1 MRNKKIL
8 GLLLAGV
15 MVTSIPFNVFADDDN
30 DEGLELSEV
39 NTPVAVAQEAKD
51 EAKPAG
57 ETDPANTEVEVKNE
71 GKETEPSTK
80 KYTVTFKDGDTN
92 IKTLKVDEN
101 KNVAESGK
109 PENPT
114 KDGYTFKGWYDGNTE
129 FDFNTAITADKTLTA
144 KWEEKVKVTFD
155 SDGGSKVDPIEVEK
169 GKTVK
174 EAIPT
179 PTKDEFEFVEWQKDG
194 KKFDFETPINEN
206 IKLKAVWR
214 TKAPETK
221 TYTVTFYSKGGST
234 VATQTI
240 EEGKTATEPKAPT
253 RTGYTFKGWYT
264 DNGKF
269 VDKFDFTKPV
279 TEDTTLYAKWE
290 KIEEDKPAV
299 PTKEDLYISDIEYDG
314 NYVTGKVTAKG
325 EAVKN
330 ATVTLKI
337 DGSKT
342 GYTDETD
349 SNGRFKV
356 YLGKYYDDYRYYDD
370 YYYRDGDRYYDG
382 YRVYKDSD
390 GDYYYIKNGK
400 RNYIRYSDYYRR
412 YRDYKADLVAE
423 KDGYYSAEK
432 NLWKDGYYYNNGR
445 YYGRDWYSNKY
456 DHRVYPTDI
465 SRSNYSTSGY
475 LKGYKNR
482 TVYVYDDG
490 TYLGSDTIDSDG
502 YFKVSW
508 NSPRVSTSRSLEYY
522 VNGTYVS
529 DSSYSMIPVVNNVSA
544 GAKFVR
550 GNAGAYADVTVY
562 DSNGTR
568 LGGASAGSTG
578 IFNISLNR
586 ELKAGETIKIE
597 AKESGK
603 TSRSTE
609 VKIAGQEAKVAA
621 KVNSP
626 SYIAGYPDG
635 TFKPGKEVTRA
646 EAVRMFV
653 TLVNEGKEL
662 PKNPTTKFKDANNK
676 WYSDE
681 INFAVSKGFISGY
694 SDGTFKPNQGITR
707 AEFAQMIAVF
717 VKDGYPGSSN
727 FKDVKGHWASNA
739 IDQLYGNKKI
749 KGFPDGTFKPDQK
762 LTRAEAVTVLNSV
775 FGRNTKST
783 SFTNVNTNSL
793 KKFSDVPMSHWA
805 YYQIIDASNGHN
817 AVKGDKAEDVSVWQ

>member
-15 MVTSIPFNVFADDDN
+15 MVTSIPFNVFADEKPAEGATEPANKVEEPSDQGTGSGETTDPKEGEETTVEVTFKAVLVEAGKDN
-30 DEGLELSEV
+30 QTKDLNQLIKVNRGEVIPADNLKAQTKEGYEFGGWYSDEGL
-39 NTPVAVAQEAKD
+39 
-51 EAKPAG
+51 
-57 ETDPANTEVEVKNE
+57 
-71 GKETEPSTK
+71 TK
-80 KYTVTFKDGDTN
+80 KFDATKKIEDTTIIYAKFTKKAEKFTVIFKDGDTEVS
-92 IKTLKVDEN
+92 KTSVEK
-101 KNVAESGK
+101 GK
-109 PENPT
+109 AVNEPTAPT
-114 KDGYTFKGWYDGNTE
+114 KDG
-129 FDFNTAITADKTLTA
+129 
-144 KWEEKVKVTFD
+144 
-155 SDGGSKVDPIEVEK
+155 
-169 GKTVK
+169 
-174 EAIPT
+174 
-179 PTKDEFEFVEWQKDG
+179 FEFVEWQKDG

-299 PTKEDLYISDIEYDG
+299 PTKQDLYISDIEYDG
-314 NYVTGKVTAKG
+314 NYVTGKVTSKG
-325 EAVKN
+325 EAVKD

-349 SNGRFKV
+349 AYGRFKV

-370 YYYRDGDRYYDG
+370 DYYYYRDGDRYYDG

-400 RNYIRYSDYYRR
+400 RNYIRYSNYYRR

-423 KDGYYSAEK
+423 KSGFYSAEK

-522 VNGTYVS
+522 VNGTYTS

-783 SFTNVNTNSL
+783 SFANVNTSSL

>member
-15 MVTSIPFNVFADDDN
+15 MVTSIPFNVFADD
-30 DEGLELSEV
+30 ESEKLELSEV
-39 NTPVAVAQEAKD
+39 NTPVAVAQEKD
-51 EAKPAG
+51 ETKPAG
-57 ETDPANTEVEVKNE
+57 EKTDPKEGEVNTCK
-71 GKETEPSTK
+71 
-80 KYTVTFKDGDTN
+80 VTFKDGSKEEVFDGVEKN
-92 IKTLKVDEN
+92 EVLPNN
-101 KNVAESGK
+101 KK
-109 PENPT
+109 PTDPK
-114 KDGYTFKGWYDGNTE
+114 KDGFTFLGWYKDGVKLEST
-129 FDFNTAITADKTLTA
+129 TQITGDTTFEAAWKQNDVK
-144 KWEEKVKVTFD
+144 KFKVTFN
-155 SDGGSKVDPIEVEK
+155 SNEGTKVAEQEID
-169 GKTVK
+169 
-174 EAIPT
+174 
-179 PTKDEFEFVEWQKDG
+179 KDG
-194 KKFDFETPINEN
+194 K
-206 IKLKAVWR
+206 A
-214 TKAPETK
+214 TKPAD
-221 TYTVTFYSKGGST
+221 
-234 VATQTI
+234 
-240 EEGKTATEPKAPT
+240 PT
-253 RTGYTFKGWYT
+253 RKGYTFKGWYT
-264 DNGKF
+264 DNGVF
-269 VDKFDFTKPV
+269 VNKFDFTKPV
-279 TEDTTLYAKWE
+279 TENVTLYAKWE
-290 KIEEDKPAV
+290 EDKPVV

-314 NYVTGKVTAKG
+314 NYVTGKVTSKG
-325 EAVKN
+325 KAVKD

-342 GYTDETD
+342 TYNDETD
-349 SNGRFKV
+349 SDGRFKV
-356 YLGKYYDDYRYYDD
+356 YLGKYYDDYKYYYDDD
-370 YYYRDGDRYYDG
+370 YYYRDGYRYYDG
-382 YRVYKDSD
+382 YRVYSDSD
-390 GDYYYIKNGK
+390 GWYYYKNGRK
-400 RNYIRYSDYYRR
+400 RYIDYDYGYRR

-423 KDGYYSAEK
+423 KDGFYSAEK

-465 SRSNYSTSGY
+465 SRTNYSASGY
-475 LKGYKNR
+475 LKGYKTR

-490 TYLGSDTIDSDG
+490 TYLGSSKIDSDG
-502 YFKVSW
+502 YFNVTW
-508 NSPRVSTSRSLEYY
+508 NSPYVSTSRSLEYY
-522 VNGTYVS
+522 VNGTSTS
-529 DSSYSMIPVVNNVSA
+529 DSTYSMIPVVNALSA
-544 GAKFVR
+544 GASFVR

-568 LGGASAGSTG
+568 LGGATAGSTG

-586 ELKAGETIKIE
+586 ELKAGETIKVE

-603 TSRSTE
+603 ISRSTE
-609 VKIAGQEAKVAA
+609 VKIAGQEAKVTAE
-621 KVNSP
+621 VNSP

-653 TLVNEGKEL
+653 SLVNNGKEL

-739 IDQLYGNKKI
+739 IDQLYGNKTI

-775 FGRNTKST
+775 FGRNTKAT
-783 SFTNVNTNSL
+783 SFANVNTSSL
-793 KKFSDVPMSHWA
+793 RKFSDVPMSHWA
-805 YYQIIDASNGHN
+805 YYEIIDASNGHN

>member
-15 MVTSIPFNVFADDDN
+15 MVTSIPFNVFADDA
-30 DEGLELSEV
+30 EPTVE
-39 NTPVAVAQEAKD
+39 PVSLPAQEEPAKPAEETPKD
-51 EAKPAG
+51 EADPTDQSGG
-57 ETDPANTEVEVKNE
+57 E
-71 GKETEPSTK
+71 KETEKQETPTETEADGTETGEDEPTDPTEGEGTEVTH
-80 KYTVTFKDGDTN
+80 TVTFKFYDNREDKVVTVKENETTATPNLFNTREGYRFDGWYD
-92 IKTLKVDEN
+92 
-101 KNVAESGK
+101 ESGHQFNNK
-109 PENPT
+109 TKVTKDLVLNDKWTKLWSVTFDLDGGSGSLKREVPDKEQLMRPNNPT
-114 KDGYTFKGWYDGNTE
+114 KKGFKFVGWYEDAKKITE
-129 FDFNTAITADKTLTA
+129 YDFDKLVTQDIT
-144 KWEEKVKVTFD
+144 
-155 SDGGSKVDPIEVEK
+155 I
-169 GKTVK
+169 
-174 EAIPT
+174 
-179 PTKDEFEFVEWQKDG
+179 
-194 KKFDFETPINEN
+194 
-206 IKLKAVWR
+206 
-214 TKAPETK
+214 
-221 TYTVTFYSKGGST
+221 
-234 VATQTI
+234 
-240 EEGKTATEPKAPT
+240 
-253 RTGYTFKGWYT
+253 
-264 DNGKF
+264 
-269 VDKFDFTKPV
+269 
-279 TEDTTLYAKWE
+279 YAKWDKEEE
-290 KIEEDKPAV
+290 KPVV
-299 PTKEDLYISDIEYDG
+299 PVKQSLYISNIEYNG
-314 NYVTGKVTAKG
+314 RYVSGKVTADG
-325 EAVKN
+325 EPVYK

-342 GYTDETD
+342 YRDDTTDAYGNFTID
-349 SNGRFKV
+349 
-356 YLGKYYDDYRYYDD
+356 LGDYYNYYWND
-370 YYYRDGDRYYDG
+370 YYYRDGYYDG
-382 YRVYKDSD
+382 YRVYRDSD
-390 GDYYYIKNGK
+390 GDYYYIKDNK
-400 RNYIRYSDYYRR
+400 RVYIGYSDYYRR

-423 KDGYYSAEK
+423 KDGFYSAET
-432 NLWKDGYYYNNGR
+432 NLWKDGYYDR
-445 YYGRDWYSNKY
+445 YYGRDWYYSKY

-490 TYLGSDTIDSDG
+490 TYLGSDTIDSNG

-508 NSPRVSTSRSLEYY
+508 NSPRVSTSRSLQYY

-529 DSSYSMIPVVNNVSA
+529 ESGYSMIPVVNDVSA
-544 GAKFVR
+544 GATFIR

-562 DSNGTR
+562 DANGVR

-586 ELKAGETIKIE
+586 ALRAGETIKVE

-609 VKIAGQEAKVAA
+609 VKIAGQEAKATA
-621 KVNSP
+621 SVNQP

-653 TLVNEGKEL
+653 KLVNEGKEL

-739 IDQLYGNKKI
+739 IDQLYGNKTI
-749 KGFPDGTFKPDQK
+749 KGFPDGTFKPNQK

-783 SFTNVNTNSL
+783 SFANVNTNSL
-793 KKFSDVPMSHWA
+793 RKFSDVPMSHWA
-805 YYQIIDASNGHN
+805 YYEIIDASNGHN

>member
-15 MVTSIPFNVFADDDN
+15 MVTSIPFNVFADGDAEVVTGETVNKQTVETADQGAGAG
-30 DEGLELSEV
+30 DATTPTETGASEATDPKVVGTEAGEGEVTDSKEGGTDPVAKTFKVTFNTGKGGSEV
-39 NTPVAVAQEAKD
+39 AEQTIV
-51 EAKPAG
+51 
-57 ETDPANTEVEVKNE
+57 E
-71 GKETEPSTK
+71 GKNAK
-80 KYTVTFKDGDTN
+80 KPDD
-92 IKTLKVDEN
+92 
-101 KNVAESGK
+101 
-109 PENPT
+109 PT
-114 KDGYTFKGWYDGNTE
+114 KDG
-129 FDFNTAITADKTLTA
+129 
-144 KWEEKVKVTFD
+144 
-155 SDGGSKVDPIEVEK
+155 
-169 GKTVK
+169 
-174 EAIPT
+174 
-179 PTKDEFEFVEWQKDG
+179 FEFVEWQKDG
-194 KKFDFETPINEN
+194 EKFDFATTINEN
-206 IKLKAVWR
+206 IELKAVWR
-214 TKAPETK
+214 AKKVEEF
-221 TYTVTFYSKGGST
+221 TVTFNSNKGTDVDKQT
-234 VATQTI
+234 VKKNEKA
-240 EEGKTATEPKAPT
+240 KEPADPT
-253 RTGYTFKGWYT
+253 RKGYTFKGWYT
-264 DNGKF
+264 DDGVFVNKF
-269 VDKFDFTKPV
+269 NFTKPV
-279 TEDTTLYAKWE
+279 TENVNLYAKW
-290 KIEEDKPAV
+290 EEDKPAV
-299 PTKEDLYISDIEYDG
+299 PAKQDLYISDIEYDG
-314 NYVTGKVTAKG
+314 NYVTGKVTSKG
-325 EAVKN
+325 EAVKD

-349 SNGRFKV
+349 AYGRFKV
-356 YLGKYYDDYRYYDD
+356 YLGKYYDDYRYYDDD

-400 RNYIRYSDYYRR
+400 RNYIRYSNYYRR

-423 KDGYYSAEK
+423 KSGFYSAEK

-490 TYLGSDTIDSDG
+490 TYLGSDTIGSDG

-522 VNGTYVS
+522 VNGTYTS

-568 LGGASAGSTG
+568 LGGATAGSTG

-586 ELKAGETIKIE
+586 ALRAGETIKVE

-609 VKIAGQEAKVAA
+609 VKIAGQSAKTAA

-635 TFKPGKEVTRA
+635 TFKPGREVTRA

-783 SFTNVNTNSL
+783 SFANVNTNSL
-793 KKFSDVPMSHWA
+793 KKFSDVPMNHWA

>member
-30 DEGLELSEV
+30 EGLELSEV
-39 NTPVAVAQEAKD
+39 EVPVAVAQEKEAETPKD
-51 EAKPAG
+51 KADQG
-57 ETDPANTEVEVKNE
+57 T
-71 GKETEPSTK
+71 ETEAGADKEES
-80 KYTVTFKDGDTN
+80 VGDQ
-92 IKTLKVDEN
+92 
-101 KNVAESGK
+101 NVAGGQDGNQQADPKEGEKTSETKIFTVIFEANGGK
-109 PENPT
+109 FDGKVEKDNDGKIKEPT
-114 KDGYTFKGWYDGNTE
+114 APTRDGFEFEGWYDGST
-129 FDFNTAITADKTLTA
+129 
-144 KWEEKVKVTFD
+144 KVGF
-155 SDGGSKVDPIEVEK
+155 PYEV
-169 GKTVK
+169 
-174 EAIPT
+174 
-179 PTKDEFEFVEWQKDG
+179 TKDVTLKAHWKEVKKPEV
-194 KKFDFETPINEN
+194 KKF
-206 IKLKAVWR
+206 
-214 TKAPETK
+214 
-221 TYTVTFYSKGGST
+221 TVTFNSKGGSS
-234 VATQTI
+234 VDTQTI
-240 EEGKTATEPKAPT
+240 VEGKTATKPTAPT
-253 RTGYTFKGWYT
+253 RKGYTFKGWYT
-264 DNGKF
+264 DDGVF
-269 VDKFDFTKPV
+269 VNRFNFD
-279 TEDTTLYAKWE
+279 TEITENTNLYAKWE
-290 KIEEDKPAV
+290 EEKPAV

-314 NYVTGKVTAKG
+314 NYVTGKVTSKG
-325 EAVKN
+325 EAVKD

-349 SNGRFKV
+349 AYGRFKV

-370 YYYRDGDRYYDG
+370 DYYYRNGDRYYDG

-400 RNYIRYSDYYRR
+400 RNYIRYSNYYRR

-423 KDGYYSAEK
+423 KSGFYSAEK

-522 VNGTYVS
+522 VNGTYTS

-817 AVKGDKAEDVSVWQ
+817 AVKGDKAEDVSIWQ

>member
-15 MVTSIPFNVFADDDN
+15 MVTSIPFNVFAD
-30 DEGLELSEV
+30 EPAEPTS
-39 NTPVAVAQEAKD
+39 TPVAEQQADDQGGAEKEVVD
-51 EAKPAG
+51 ENGAPKTG
-57 ETDPANTEVEVKNE
+57 DTVE
-71 GKETEPSTK
+71 GKVTVNFIAVLVEEGKDNSTETLGSEVTIDKGAQIAEEQLPSKEKTGYDFGGWYSDKELNTKFEITK
-80 KYTVTFKDGDTN
+80 KLEDTTTIYAKFTKKAEKFTVTFKFYDNRGD
-92 IKTLKVDEN
+92 KVVTVNEN
-101 KNVAESGK
+101 ETTAPPNLFNTRK
-109 PENPT
+109 
-114 KDGYTFKGWYDGNTE
+114 GYRFDGWYDENGHQFNKNT
-129 FDFNTAITADKTLTA
+129 
-144 KWEEKVKVTFD
+144 KVTKNLTLNDRWTKLWSITFD
-155 SDGGSKVDPIEVEK
+155 LDGGTGSLKREVPDKDQLMRPHDPEK
-169 GKTVK
+169 KGFK
-174 EAIPT
+174 
-179 PTKDEFEFVEWQKDG
+179 FV
-194 KKFDFETPINEN
+194 
-206 IKLKAVWR
+206 
-214 TKAPETK
+214 
-221 TYTVTFYSKGGST
+221 
-234 VATQTI
+234 
-240 EEGKTATEPKAPT
+240 
-253 RTGYTFKGWYT
+253 GWYT
-264 DNGKF
+264 DAAKTTEYDF
-269 VDKFDFTKPV
+269 DKLVTK
-279 TEDTTLYAKWE
+279 DMTLYAKWE
-290 KIEEDKPAV
+290 KIEEEKPAV

-314 NYVTGKVTAKG
+314 NFVTGKVTSKG
-325 EAVKN
+325 KAVKD

-342 GYTDETD
+342 GYKDETD
-349 SNGRFKV
+349 EYGRFKV
-356 YLGKYYDDYRYYDD
+356 YLGKYYDDYRYYNND
-370 YYYRDGDRYYDG
+370 YYYYRNGDRYYDG
-382 YRVYKDSD
+382 HRVYRDSD
-390 GDYYYIKNGK
+390 GDYYYKKGND
-400 RNYIRYSDYYRR
+400 RVYIGYSNYYRR

-423 KDGYYSAEK
+423 KSGYYSTEK
-432 NLWKDGYYYNNGR
+432 NLWKDGYYNNGR
-445 YYGRDWYSNKY
+445 YYGSDWYSNKY

-522 VNGTYVS
+522 VNGTYKS
-529 DSSYSMIPVVNNVSA
+529 DSGYSMIPVVNNVSA

-586 ELKAGETIKIE
+586 ELRAGETIKVE

-739 IDQLYGNKKI
+739 IDQLYGNKNI

-783 SFTNVNTNSL
+783 SFANVNTNSL

-805 YYQIIDASNGHN
+805 YYEIIDASNGHN

>member
-15 MVTSIPFNVFADDDN
+15 MVTSIPFNVFADD
-30 DEGLELSEV
+30 EGEKLELSDV
-39 NTPVAVAQEAKD
+39 TVPVAVAQEN
-51 EAKPAG
+51 EADPTDQSGG
-57 ETDPANTEVEVKNE
+57 ETGGQKAGQELTPLTPA
-71 GKETEPSTK
+71 KE
-80 KYTVTFKDGDTN
+80 
-92 IKTLKVDEN
+92 I
-101 KNVAESGK
+101 
-109 PENPT
+109 
-114 KDGYTFKGWYDGNTE
+114 
-129 FDFNTAITADKTLTA
+129 
-144 KWEEKVKVTFD
+144 VKVTFKAVLVEEGKAEKTIQD
-155 SDGGSKVDPIEVEK
+155 LGTPIDVNK
-169 GKTVK
+169 G
-174 EAIPT
+174 EAIPAENLKEPKKEGYVFGGWYT
-179 PTKDEFEFVEWQKDG
+179 DEGLTTGFTKTEEINTDRIIYAKFTKKAPEV
-194 KKFDFETPINEN
+194 KKFD
-206 IKLKAVWR
+206 
-214 TKAPETK
+214 
-221 TYTVTFYSKGGST
+221 VTFYSKGGST

-240 EEGKTATEPKAPT
+240 EEGKTATKPTAPT
-253 RTGYTFKGWYT
+253 RKGYTFKGWYT
-264 DNGKF
+264 DDGVF
-269 VDKFDFTKPV
+269 VNRFNFD
-279 TEDTTLYAKWE
+279 TEITENTNLYAKWE
-290 KIEEDKPAV
+290 EEKPAV

-314 NYVTGKVTAKG
+314 NYVTGKVTSKG
-325 EAVKN
+325 EAVKD

-342 GYTDETD
+342 GYTDKTD
-349 SNGRFKV
+349 AYGRFKV

-370 YYYRDGDRYYDG
+370 DYYYRNGDRYYDG

-400 RNYIRYSDYYRR
+400 RNYIRYSNYYRR

-423 KDGYYSAEK
+423 KSGFYSAEK

-586 ELKAGETIKIE
+586 ELRAGETIKVE

-783 SFTNVNTNSL
+783 SFANVNTNSL

-805 YYQIIDASNGHN
+805 YYEIIDASNGHN

>member
-15 MVTSIPFNVFADDDN
+15 MVTSIPFNVFADD
-30 DEGLELSEV
+30 EGEKLELSDV
-39 NTPVAVAQEAKD
+39 TVPVAVAQEN
-51 EAKPAG
+51 EADPTDQSGG
-57 ETDPANTEVEVKNE
+57 ETGGQKAGQELTPLTPA
-71 GKETEPSTK
+71 KE
-80 KYTVTFKDGDTN
+80 
-92 IKTLKVDEN
+92 I
-101 KNVAESGK
+101 
-109 PENPT
+109 
-114 KDGYTFKGWYDGNTE
+114 
-129 FDFNTAITADKTLTA
+129 
-144 KWEEKVKVTFD
+144 VKVTFKAVLVEEGKAEKTIQD
-155 SDGGSKVDPIEVEK
+155 LGTPIDVNK
-169 GKTVK
+169 G
-174 EAIPT
+174 EAIPAENLKEPKKEGYVFGGWYT
-179 PTKDEFEFVEWQKDG
+179 DEGLTTGFTKTEEINTDRIIYAKFTKKAPEV
-194 KKFDFETPINEN
+194 KKFD
-206 IKLKAVWR
+206 
-214 TKAPETK
+214 
-221 TYTVTFYSKGGST
+221 VTFYSKGGST

-240 EEGKTATEPKAPT
+240 EEGKTATKPTAPT
-253 RTGYTFKGWYT
+253 RKGYTFKGWYT
-264 DNGKF
+264 DDGVF
-269 VDKFDFTKPV
+269 VNRFNFD
-279 TEDTTLYAKWE
+279 TEITENTNLYAKWE
-290 KIEEDKPAV
+290 EEKPAV

-314 NYVTGKVTAKG
+314 NYVTGKVTSKG
-325 EAVKN
+325 EAVKD

-342 GYTDETD
+342 GYKDETD
-349 SNGRFKV
+349 AYGRFKV

-370 YYYRDGDRYYDG
+370 DYYYRNGDRYYDG

-400 RNYIRYSDYYRR
+400 RNYIRYSNYYRR

-423 KDGYYSAEK
+423 KSGFYSAEK

-609 VKIAGQEAKVAA
+609 VKIAGQEAKVTAE
-621 KVNSP
+621 VNSP

>member
-1 MRNKKIL
+1 MKNKKIL

-15 MVTSIPFNVFADDDN
+15 MVTSIPFNVFADEKPV
-30 DEGLELSEV
+30 EG
-39 NTPVAVAQEAKD
+39 A
-51 EAKPAG
+51 
-57 ETDPANTEVEVKNE
+57 TDPANKVEETAEPGTETPAVEE
-71 GKETEPSTK
+71 F
-80 KYTVTFKDGDTN
+80 TVTFDT
-92 IKTLKVDEN
+92 
-101 KNVAESGK
+101 
-109 PENPT
+109 
-114 KDGYTFKGWYDGNTE
+114 
-129 FDFNTAITADKTLTA
+129 
-144 KWEEKVKVTFD
+144 
-155 SDGGSKVDPIEVEK
+155 DGGSKVEAKKVKRGEK
-169 GKTVK
+169 VTPEATSK
-174 EAIPT
+174 EG
-179 PTKDEFEFVEWQKDG
+179 FEFVEWQKDG
-194 KKFDFETPINEN
+194 EKFDFETPINGN
-206 IKLKAVWR
+206 IELKAVWKEKTPK
-214 TKAPETK
+214 TKIFTVIFEANGGKFDGKVEKDNDGKIKEPTAPTRDGFEFEGWYDGSTK
-221 TYTVTFYSKGGST
+221 VGFPYEVTKDVTLKAHWKEVKKPEVKKFTVTFNSKGGSS
-234 VATQTI
+234 VDTQTI
-240 EEGKTATEPKAPT
+240 VEGKTATKPTAPT
-253 RTGYTFKGWYT
+253 RKGYTFKGWYT
-264 DNGKF
+264 DDGVF
-269 VDKFDFTKPV
+269 VNRFNFD
-279 TEDTTLYAKWE
+279 TEITENTNLYAKWE
-290 KIEEDKPAV
+290 EEKPAV

-314 NYVTGKVTAKG
+314 NYVTGKVTSKG
-325 EAVKN
+325 EAVKG

-342 GYTDETD
+342 GYNDETD

-382 YRVYKDSD
+382 YRVYRDSD

-423 KDGYYSAEK
+423 KDGYYSTEK
-432 NLWKDGYYYNNGR
+432 NLWKDGYYYNNGK

-529 DSSYSMIPVVNNVSA
+529 DSGYSMIPVVNNVSA

-568 LGGASAGSTG
+568 LGGGTAGSTG
-578 IFNISLNR
+578 IFSISLNR
-586 ELKAGETIKIE
+586 ELRAGETIKVE

-783 SFTNVNTNSL
+783 SFANVNTNSL

-805 YYQIIDASNGHN
+805 YYEIIDASNGHN

>member
-30 DEGLELSEV
+30 EGLELSEV
-39 NTPVAVAQEAKD
+39 EVPVAVAQEKEAETPKD
-51 EAKPAG
+51 KADQG
-57 ETDPANTEVEVKNE
+57 T
-71 GKETEPSTK
+71 ETEAGADKEES
-80 KYTVTFKDGDTN
+80 VGDQ
-92 IKTLKVDEN
+92 
-101 KNVAESGK
+101 NVAGGQDGNQQADPKEGEKTSETKIFTVIFEANGGK
-109 PENPT
+109 FDGKVEKDNDGKIKEPT
-114 KDGYTFKGWYDGNTE
+114 APTRDGFEFEGWYDGST
-129 FDFNTAITADKTLTA
+129 
-144 KWEEKVKVTFD
+144 KVGF
-155 SDGGSKVDPIEVEK
+155 PYEV
-169 GKTVK
+169 
-174 EAIPT
+174 
-179 PTKDEFEFVEWQKDG
+179 TKDVTLKAHWKEVKKPEV
-194 KKFDFETPINEN
+194 KKF
-206 IKLKAVWR
+206 
-214 TKAPETK
+214 
-221 TYTVTFYSKGGST
+221 TVTFNSKGGSS
-234 VATQTI
+234 VDTQTI
-240 EEGKTATEPKAPT
+240 VEGKTATKPTAPT
-253 RTGYTFKGWYT
+253 RKGYTFKGWYT
-264 DNGKF
+264 DDGVF
-269 VDKFDFTKPV
+269 VNRFNFD
-279 TEDTTLYAKWE
+279 TEITENTNLYAKWE
-290 KIEEDKPAV
+290 EEKPAV

-783 SFTNVNTNSL
+783 SFANVNTNSL

>member
-15 MVTSIPFNVFADDDN
+15 MVTSIPFNVFADD
-30 DEGLELSEV
+30 EGEKLELSDV
-39 NTPVAVAQEAKD
+39 TVPVAVAQEN
-51 EAKPAG
+51 EADPTDQSGG
-57 ETDPANTEVEVKNE
+57 ETGGQKAGQELTPLTPA
-71 GKETEPSTK
+71 KE
-80 KYTVTFKDGDTN
+80 
-92 IKTLKVDEN
+92 I
-101 KNVAESGK
+101 
-109 PENPT
+109 
-114 KDGYTFKGWYDGNTE
+114 
-129 FDFNTAITADKTLTA
+129 
-144 KWEEKVKVTFD
+144 VKVTFKAVLVEEGKAEKTIQD
-155 SDGGSKVDPIEVEK
+155 LGTPIDVNK
-169 GKTVK
+169 G
-174 EAIPT
+174 EAIPAENLKEPKKEGYVFGGWYT
-179 PTKDEFEFVEWQKDG
+179 DEGLTTGFTKTEEINTDRIIYAKFTKKAPEV
-194 KKFDFETPINEN
+194 KKFD
-206 IKLKAVWR
+206 
-214 TKAPETK
+214 
-221 TYTVTFYSKGGST
+221 VTFYSKGGST

-240 EEGKTATEPKAPT
+240 EEGKTATKPTAPT
-253 RTGYTFKGWYT
+253 RKGYTFKGWYT
-264 DNGKF
+264 DDGVF
-269 VDKFDFTKPV
+269 VNRFNFD
-279 TEDTTLYAKWE
+279 TEITENTNLYAKWE
-290 KIEEDKPAV
+290 EEKPAV

-314 NYVTGKVTAKG
+314 NYVTGKVTSKG
-325 EAVKN
+325 EAVKD

-342 GYTDETD
+342 GYKDETD
-349 SNGRFKV
+349 AYGRFKV

-370 YYYRDGDRYYDG
+370 DYYYRNGDRYYDG

-400 RNYIRYSDYYRR
+400 RNYIRYSNYYRR

-423 KDGYYSAEK
+423 KSGFYSAEK

-586 ELKAGETIKIE
+586 ELKAGETIKVE

-603 TSRSTE
+603 ISRSTE
-609 VKIAGQEAKVAA
+609 VKIAGQEAKVTAE
-621 KVNSP
+621 VNSP

-653 TLVNEGKEL
+653 SLVNNGKEL

-739 IDQLYGNKKI
+739 IDQLYGNKTI

-775 FGRNTKST
+775 FGRNTKAT
-783 SFTNVNTNSL
+783 SFANVNTSSL
-793 KKFSDVPMSHWA
+793 RKFSDVPMSHWA
-805 YYQIIDASNGHN
+805 YYEIIDASNGHN

>member
-15 MVTSIPFNVFADDDN
+15 MVTSIPFNVFADD
-30 DEGLELSEV
+30 ESEKLELSEV
-39 NTPVAVAQEAKD
+39 NTPVAVAQEKD
-51 EAKPAG
+51 ETKPAG
-57 ETDPANTEVEVKNE
+57 EKTDPKEGEVNTCK
-71 GKETEPSTK
+71 
-80 KYTVTFKDGDTN
+80 VTFKDGSKEEVFDGVEKN
-92 IKTLKVDEN
+92 EVLPNN
-101 KNVAESGK
+101 KK
-109 PENPT
+109 PTDPK
-114 KDGYTFKGWYDGNTE
+114 KDGFTFLGWYKDGVKLEST
-129 FDFNTAITADKTLTA
+129 TQITGDTTFEAAWKQNDVK
-144 KWEEKVKVTFD
+144 KFKVTFN
-155 SDGGSKVDPIEVEK
+155 SNEGTKVAEQEID
-169 GKTVK
+169 
-174 EAIPT
+174 
-179 PTKDEFEFVEWQKDG
+179 KDG
-194 KKFDFETPINEN
+194 K
-206 IKLKAVWR
+206 A
-214 TKAPETK
+214 TKPAD
-221 TYTVTFYSKGGST
+221 
-234 VATQTI
+234 
-240 EEGKTATEPKAPT
+240 PT
-253 RTGYTFKGWYT
+253 RKGYTFKGWYT
-264 DNGKF
+264 DNGVF
-269 VDKFDFTKPV
+269 VNKFDFTKPV
-279 TEDTTLYAKWE
+279 TENVNLYAKW
-290 KIEEDKPAV
+290 EEDKPAV

-314 NYVTGKVTAKG
+314 NYVTGKVTSKG
-325 EAVKN
+325 EAVKD

-342 GYTDETD
+342 GYKDETD
-349 SNGRFKV
+349 AYGRFKV

-370 YYYRDGDRYYDG
+370 DYYYRNGDRYYDG

-400 RNYIRYSDYYRR
+400 RNYIRYSNYYRR

-423 KDGYYSAEK
+423 KSGFYSAEK

>member
-15 MVTSIPFNVFADDDN
+15 MVTSIPFNVFADD
-30 DEGLELSEV
+30 EGEKLELSDV
-39 NTPVAVAQEAKD
+39 TVPVAVAQEN
-51 EAKPAG
+51 EADPTDQSGG
-57 ETDPANTEVEVKNE
+57 ETGGQKAGQELTPLTPA
-71 GKETEPSTK
+71 KE
-80 KYTVTFKDGDTN
+80 
-92 IKTLKVDEN
+92 I
-101 KNVAESGK
+101 
-109 PENPT
+109 
-114 KDGYTFKGWYDGNTE
+114 
-129 FDFNTAITADKTLTA
+129 
-144 KWEEKVKVTFD
+144 VKVTFKAVLVEEGKAEKTIQD
-155 SDGGSKVDPIEVEK
+155 LGTPIDVNK
-169 GKTVK
+169 G
-174 EAIPT
+174 EAIPAENLKEPKKEGYVFGGWYT
-179 PTKDEFEFVEWQKDG
+179 DEGLTTGFTKTEEINTDRIIYAKFTKKAPEV
-194 KKFDFETPINEN
+194 KKFD
-206 IKLKAVWR
+206 
-214 TKAPETK
+214 
-221 TYTVTFYSKGGST
+221 VTFYSKGGST

-240 EEGKTATEPKAPT
+240 EEGKTATKPTAPT
-253 RTGYTFKGWYT
+253 RKGYTFKGWYT
-264 DNGKF
+264 DDGVF
-269 VDKFDFTKPV
+269 VNRFNFD
-279 TEDTTLYAKWE
+279 TEITENTNLYAKWE
-290 KIEEDKPAV
+290 EEKPAV

-314 NYVTGKVTAKG
+314 NYVTGKVTSKG
-325 EAVKN
+325 EAVKD

-342 GYTDETD
+342 GYKDETD
-349 SNGRFKV
+349 AYGRFKV

-370 YYYRDGDRYYDG
+370 DYYYRNGDRYYDG

-400 RNYIRYSDYYRR
+400 RNYIRYSNYYRR

-423 KDGYYSAEK
+423 KSGFYSAEK

-653 TLVNEGKEL
+653 SLVNNGKEL

-739 IDQLYGNKKI
+739 IDQLYGNKTI

-775 FGRNTKST
+775 FGRNTKAT
-783 SFTNVNTNSL
+783 SFANVNTSSL
-793 KKFSDVPMSHWA
+793 RKFSDVPMSHWA
-805 YYQIIDASNGHN
+805 YYEIIDASNGHN

>member
-15 MVTSIPFNVFADDDN
+15 MVTSIPFNVFADD
-30 DEGLELSEV
+30 ESEKLELSDV
-39 NTPVAVAQEAKD
+39 TVPVAVTKEN
-51 EAKPAG
+51 
-57 ETDPANTEVEVKNE
+57 ETDPKNE
-71 GKETEPSTK
+71 A
-80 KYTVTFKDGDTN
+80 DTAN
-92 IKTLKVDEN
+92 NE
-101 KNVAESGK
+101 
-109 PENPT
+109 ENPKEEGT
-114 KDGYTFKGWYDGNTE
+114 TPTTPAENT
-129 FDFNTAITADKTLTA
+129 
-144 KWEEKVKVTFD
+144 VKVTFKAVLVEEGKFSEIKD
-155 SDGGSKVDPIEVEK
+155 LGESIDVIKGAKIPAKNLEAPNKVGYEFGGWYTDESL
-169 GKTVK
+169 
-174 EAIPT
+174 A
-179 PTKDEFEFVEWQKDG
+179 DEFNKE
-194 KKFDFETPINEN
+194 ETVNGPTTVYA
-206 IKLKAVWR
+206 KYTK
-214 TKAPETK
+214 KAPEVK
-221 TYTVTFYSKGGST
+221 KFKVTFNSKGGNS
-234 VATQTI
+234 VDTQTI
-240 EEGKTATEPKAPT
+240 EEGKTATKPADPK
-253 RTGYTFKGWYT
+253 RKGYTFEGWFKDEALT
-264 DNGKF
+264 KP
-269 VDKFDFTKPV
+269 FDFD
-279 TEDTTLYAKWE
+279 TEITEKTTLYAKW
-290 KIEEDKPAV
+290 DKVVPA
-299 PTKEDLYISDIEYDG
+299 KQDLYISDIEYDG
-314 NYVTGKVTAKG
+314 NFVTGKVTSKG
-325 EAVKN
+325 EAVEG

-342 GYTDETD
+342 GYKDKTDEY
-349 SNGRFKV
+349 GRFKV
-356 YLGKYYDDYRYYDD
+356 ELGDYYRYYNGYRYYYDD
-370 YYYRDGDRYYDG
+370 YYYRNGDRYYDG
-382 YRVYKDSD
+382 YRVYRDSD
-390 GDYYYIKNGK
+390 GDYYY
-400 RNYIRYSDYYRR
+400 RNKDNKKVYIGYSNYYRR

-423 KDGYYSAEK
+423 KDGFYSAEK

-465 SRSNYSTSGY
+465 SRTNYSTSGY

-568 LGGASAGSTG
+568 LGGATAGSTG

-586 ELKAGETIKIE
+586 ALRAGETIKVE

>member
-15 MVTSIPFNVFADDDN
+15 MVTSIPFNVFADD
-30 DEGLELSEV
+30 ESEKLELSEV
-39 NTPVAVAQEAKD
+39 NTPVAVAQEN
-51 EAKPAG
+51 EADPTDQSGG
-57 ETDPANTEVEVKNE
+57 ETGGQKAGQELTPLTPA
-71 GKETEPSTK
+71 KE
-80 KYTVTFKDGDTN
+80 
-92 IKTLKVDEN
+92 I
-101 KNVAESGK
+101 
-109 PENPT
+109 
-114 KDGYTFKGWYDGNTE
+114 
-129 FDFNTAITADKTLTA
+129 
-144 KWEEKVKVTFD
+144 VKVTFKAVLVEEGKAEKTIQD
-155 SDGGSKVDPIEVEK
+155 LGTPIDVNK
-169 GKTVK
+169 G
-174 EAIPT
+174 EAIPAENLKEPKKEGYVFGGWYT
-179 PTKDEFEFVEWQKDG
+179 DEGLTTGFTKTEEINTDRIIYAKFTKKAPEV
-194 KKFDFETPINEN
+194 KKFD
-206 IKLKAVWR
+206 
-214 TKAPETK
+214 
-221 TYTVTFYSKGGST
+221 VTFYSKGGST

-240 EEGKTATEPKAPT
+240 EEGKTATKPTAPT
-253 RTGYTFKGWYT
+253 RKGYTFKGWYT
-264 DNGKF
+264 DDGVF
-269 VDKFDFTKPV
+269 VNRFNFD
-279 TEDTTLYAKWE
+279 TEITENTNLYAKWE
-290 KIEEDKPAV
+290 EEKPAV

-314 NYVTGKVTAKG
+314 NYVTGKVTSKG
-325 EAVKN
+325 EAVKD

-342 GYTDETD
+342 GYKDETD
-349 SNGRFKV
+349 AYGRFKV

-370 YYYRDGDRYYDG
+370 DYYYRNGDRYYDG

-400 RNYIRYSDYYRR
+400 RNYIRYSNYYRR

-423 KDGYYSAEK
+423 KSGFYSAEK

>member
-15 MVTSIPFNVFADDDN
+15 MVTSIPFNVFADD
-30 DEGLELSEV
+30 ESEKLELSEV
-39 NTPVAVAQEAKD
+39 NTPVAVAQEKD
-51 EAKPAG
+51 ETKPAG
-57 ETDPANTEVEVKNE
+57 EKTDPKEGEVNTCK
-71 GKETEPSTK
+71 
-80 KYTVTFKDGDTN
+80 VTFKDGSKEEVFDGVEKN
-92 IKTLKVDEN
+92 EVLPNN
-101 KNVAESGK
+101 KK
-109 PENPT
+109 PTDPK
-114 KDGYTFKGWYDGNTE
+114 KDGFTFLGWYKDGVKLEST
-129 FDFNTAITADKTLTA
+129 TQITGDTTFEAAWKQNDVK
-144 KWEEKVKVTFD
+144 KFKVTFN
-155 SDGGSKVDPIEVEK
+155 SNEGTKVAEQEID
-169 GKTVK
+169 
-174 EAIPT
+174 
-179 PTKDEFEFVEWQKDG
+179 KDG
-194 KKFDFETPINEN
+194 K
-206 IKLKAVWR
+206 A
-214 TKAPETK
+214 TKPAD
-221 TYTVTFYSKGGST
+221 
-234 VATQTI
+234 
-240 EEGKTATEPKAPT
+240 PT
-253 RTGYTFKGWYT
+253 RKGYTFKGWYT
-264 DNGKF
+264 DNGVF
-269 VDKFDFTKPV
+269 VNEFDFTKPV
-279 TEDTTLYAKWE
+279 TENVTLYAKW
-290 KIEEDKPAV
+290 EEDKPAV

-314 NYVTGKVTAKG
+314 NYVTGKVTSKG
-325 EAVKN
+325 EAVKD

-342 GYTDETD
+342 GYKDETD
-349 SNGRFKV
+349 AYGRFKV

-370 YYYRDGDRYYDG
+370 DYYYRNGDRYYDG

-400 RNYIRYSDYYRR
+400 RNYIRYSNYYRR

-423 KDGYYSAEK
+423 KSGFYSAEK

>member
-15 MVTSIPFNVFADDDN
+15 MVTSIPFNVFADETGNSEPSSDGAKVEQPAEPGTGTGEKNQETDSKAGEETTVEVTFKAVLVEAGKDN
-30 DEGLELSEV
+30 QTKDLNQLIKVNRGEVIPADNLKAQTKEGYEFGGWYSDEGL
-39 NTPVAVAQEAKD
+39 
-51 EAKPAG
+51 
-57 ETDPANTEVEVKNE
+57 
-71 GKETEPSTK
+71 TK
-80 KYTVTFKDGDTN
+80 KFDATKKIEDTTIIYAKFTKKAEKFTVIFKDGDTEVS
-92 IKTLKVDEN
+92 KT
-101 KNVAESGK
+101 S
-109 PENPT
+109 
-114 KDGYTFKGWYDGNTE
+114 
-129 FDFNTAITADKTLTA
+129 
-144 KWEEKVKVTFD
+144 
-155 SDGGSKVDPIEVEK
+155 VEK
-169 GKTVK
+169 GKTVN
-174 EAIPT
+174 EPT
-179 PTKDEFEFVEWQKDG
+179 APTKDGFEFVEWQKDG

-221 TYTVTFYSKGGST
+221 TYTVTFYSKGGSS
-234 VATQTI
+234 VDTQTI
-240 EEGKTATEPKAPT
+240 VEGKTATKPTAPT
-253 RTGYTFKGWYT
+253 RKGYTFKGWYT
-264 DNGKF
+264 DDGVF
-269 VDKFDFTKPV
+269 VNRFNFD
-279 TEDTTLYAKWE
+279 TEITENTNLYAKW
-290 KIEEDKPAV
+290 EEDKPAV

-314 NYVTGKVTAKG
+314 NYVTGKVTSKG
-325 EAVKN
+325 EAVKD

-522 VNGTYVS
+522 VNGTYTS
-529 DSSYSMIPVVNNVSA
+529 DSSYSMIPVVNNVSP

>member
-15 MVTSIPFNVFADDDN
+15 MVTSIPFNVFADEPT
-30 DEGLELSEV
+30 EGASETL
-39 NTPVAVAQEAKD
+39 NPPAQ
-51 EAKPAG
+51 G
-57 ETDPANTEVEVKNE
+57 ETLEKTPTAGDGTEVTYKLTFKFSDGRPDEVKTAKENE
-71 GKETEPSTK
+71 
-80 KYTVTFKDGDTN
+80 TVGPPNLSD
-92 IKTLKVDEN
+92 
-101 KNVAESGK
+101 
-109 PENPT
+109 
-114 KDGYTFKGWYDGNTE
+114 KDGYIFDGWVDEEGRYFTDTTKVTKDLTLHDKWTKYYVITFDLDGGYGTYESRVIENRQMKIPNNPKKDGYKFLGWYSDKAKTE
-129 FDFNTAITADKTLTA
+129 KFDFDQLINSDKKVYA
-144 KWEEKVKVTFD
+144 KWEKEETPAVEKVKVTFN
-155 SDGGSKVDPIEVEK
+155 SNEGTKVAEQEID
-169 GKTVK
+169 
-174 EAIPT
+174 
-179 PTKDEFEFVEWQKDG
+179 KDG
-194 KKFDFETPINEN
+194 K
-206 IKLKAVWR
+206 A
-214 TKAPETK
+214 TKPAD
-221 TYTVTFYSKGGST
+221 
-234 VATQTI
+234 
-240 EEGKTATEPKAPT
+240 PT

-290 KIEEDKPAV
+290 EEKPAV

-314 NYVTGKVTAKG
+314 NYVTGKVTSKG
-325 EAVKN
+325 EAVKD

-349 SNGRFKV
+349 AYGRFKV
-356 YLGKYYDDYRYYDD
+356 YLGKYYDDYRYYDDD

-400 RNYIRYSDYYRR
+400 RNYIRYSNYYRR

-423 KDGYYSAEK
+423 KSGFYSAEK

-586 ELKAGETIKIE
+586 ELRAGETIKVE

>member
-15 MVTSIPFNVFADDDN
+15 MVTSIPFNVFADD
-30 DEGLELSEV
+30 EGEKLELSDV
-39 NTPVAVAQEAKD
+39 TVPVAVAQEN
-51 EAKPAG
+51 EADPTDQSGG
-57 ETDPANTEVEVKNE
+57 ETGGQKAGQELTPLTPA
-71 GKETEPSTK
+71 KE
-80 KYTVTFKDGDTN
+80 
-92 IKTLKVDEN
+92 I
-101 KNVAESGK
+101 
-109 PENPT
+109 
-114 KDGYTFKGWYDGNTE
+114 
-129 FDFNTAITADKTLTA
+129 
-144 KWEEKVKVTFD
+144 VKVTFKAVLVEEGKAEKTIQD
-155 SDGGSKVDPIEVEK
+155 LGTPIDVNK
-169 GKTVK
+169 G
-174 EAIPT
+174 EAIPAENLKEPKKEGYVFGGWYT
-179 PTKDEFEFVEWQKDG
+179 DEGLTTGFTKTEEINTDRIIYAKFTKKAPEV
-194 KKFDFETPINEN
+194 KKFD
-206 IKLKAVWR
+206 
-214 TKAPETK
+214 
-221 TYTVTFYSKGGST
+221 VTFYSKGGST

-240 EEGKTATEPKAPT
+240 EEGKTATKPTAPT
-253 RTGYTFKGWYT
+253 RKGYTFKGWYT
-264 DNGKF
+264 DDGVF
-269 VDKFDFTKPV
+269 VNRFNFD
-279 TEDTTLYAKWE
+279 TEITENTNLYAKWE
-290 KIEEDKPAV
+290 EEKPAV

-314 NYVTGKVTAKG
+314 NYVTGKVTSKG
-325 EAVKN
+325 EAVKD

-342 GYTDETD
+342 GYKDETD
-349 SNGRFKV
+349 AYGRFKV

-370 YYYRDGDRYYDG
+370 DYYYRNGDRYYDG

-400 RNYIRYSDYYRR
+400 RNYIRYSNYYRR

-423 KDGYYSAEK
+423 KSGFYSAEK

-562 DSNGTR
+562 DANGVR
-568 LGGASAGSTG
+568 LGGATAGSTG
-578 IFNISLNR
+578 IYNISLNR
-586 ELKAGETIKIE
+586 ALVAGETIKVE

-603 TSRSTE
+603 VSRSTE

>member
-1 MRNKKIL
+1 MVQTKKLKKKTKKTKKKIKKKTKKK
-8 GLLLAGV
+8 AKKK
-15 MVTSIPFNVFADDDN
+15 TKK
-30 DEGLELSEV
+30 DEG
-39 NTPVAVAQEAKD
+39 
-51 EAKPAG
+51 
-57 ETDPANTEVEVKNE
+57 
-71 GKETEPSTK
+71 
-80 KYTVTFKDGDTN
+80 
-92 IKTLKVDEN
+92 
-101 KNVAESGK
+101 ESGDEQK
-109 PENPT
+109 EVV
-114 KDGYTFKGWYDGNTE
+114 
-129 FDFNTAITADKTLTA
+129 
-144 KWEEKVKVTFD
+144 KVKVTFD
-155 SDGGSKVDPIEVEK
+155 SDGGSVVPEQNIVE
-169 GKTVK
+169 GKK
-174 EAIPT
+174 AAEPPA
-179 PTKDEFEFVEWQKDG
+179 PTKDGFKFVEWQKDG
-194 KKFDFETPINEN
+194 KRFDFSKAINEEVQ
-206 IKLKAVWR
+206 LK
-214 TKAPETK
+214 
-221 TYTVTFYSKGGST
+221 
-234 VATQTI
+234 
-240 EEGKTATEPKAPT
+240 
-253 RTGYTFKGWYT
+253 
-264 DNGKF
+264 
-269 VDKFDFTKPV
+269 
-279 TEDTTLYAKWE
+279 AKWE
-290 KIEEDKPAV
+290 KVVVPA
-299 PTKEDLYISDIEYDG
+299 KQDLYISDIEYDG
-314 NYVTGKVTAKG
+314 NFVTGKVTSKG
-325 EAVKN
+325 KAVEG

-342 GYTDETD
+342 DNTDETD
-349 SNGRFKV
+349 AYGRFKV

-370 YYYRDGDRYYDG
+370 YYYRDGYRYYDG

-423 KDGYYSAEK
+423 KSGFYSAEK

-465 SRSNYSTSGY
+465 SRTNYSTSGY

-522 VNGTYVS
+522 VNGTSTS
-529 DSSYSMIPVVNNVSA
+529 DSTYSMIPVVNALSA
-544 GAKFVR
+544 GASFVR

-568 LGGASAGSTG
+568 LGGATAGSTG

-586 ELKAGETIKIE
+586 ELKAGETIKVE

-603 TSRSTE
+603 ISRSTE
-609 VKIAGQEAKVAA
+609 VKIAGQEAKVTAE
-621 KVNSP
+621 VNSP

-653 TLVNEGKEL
+653 SLVNNGKEL

-739 IDQLYGNKKI
+739 IDQLYGNKTI

-775 FGRNTKST
+775 FGRNTKAT
-783 SFTNVNTNSL
+783 SFANVNTSSL
-793 KKFSDVPMSHWA
+793 RKFSDVPMSHWA
-805 YYQIIDASNGHN
+805 YYEIIDASNGHN

>member
-15 MVTSIPFNVFADDDN
+15 MVTSIPFNVFADGEN
-30 DEGLELSEV
+30 EKLELSDLEV
-39 NTPVAVAQEAKD
+39 PVAVAEVK
-51 EAKPAG
+51 ETEPKPAG
-57 ETDPANTEVEVKNE
+57 ETAGAEKESKEETPATGEDKKENKEENKEKDKEKDKKEVSYTLTFKFSDGRPDEVKTAKENE
-71 GKETEPSTK
+71 TVGPPNLRNTREGYSFKGWFDESGRYFDDSTK
-80 KYTVTFKDGDTN
+80 VTKDLTLHDEWTKLYTVTFVLDGGSGV
-92 IKTLKVDEN
+92 IKSE
-101 KNVAESGK
+101 VAENRQLTRPRK
-109 PENPT
+109 PNKE
-114 KDGYTFKGWYDGNTE
+114 GYKFIGWYSDDQKTKE
-129 FDFNTAITADKTLTA
+129 FDFSQLIN
-144 KWEEKVKVTFD
+144 
-155 SDGGSKVDPIEVEK
+155 SNM
-169 GKTVK
+169 TV
-174 EAIPT
+174 
-179 PTKDEFEFVEWQKDG
+179 
-194 KKFDFETPINEN
+194 
-206 IKLKAVWR
+206 
-214 TKAPETK
+214 
-221 TYTVTFYSKGGST
+221 
-234 VATQTI
+234 
-240 EEGKTATEPKAPT
+240 
-253 RTGYTFKGWYT
+253 
-264 DNGKF
+264 
-269 VDKFDFTKPV
+269 
-279 TEDTTLYAKWE
+279 YAKWE

-314 NYVTGKVTAKG
+314 KYVTGKVTSKG
-325 EAVKN
+325 KAVEDV
-330 ATVTLKI
+330 TVTLKI

-342 GYTDETD
+342 GYYDKTDEY
-349 SNGRFKV
+349 GRFKV
-356 YLGKYYDDYRYYDD
+356 ELGDYYRYYNGYRYYYDDY

-382 YRVYKDSD
+382 YRVYRDSD
-390 GDYYYIKNGK
+390 GDYYYKKGND
-400 RNYIRYSDYYRR
+400 RVYIGYSNYYRR

-423 KDGYYSAEK
+423 KSGYYSTEK

-522 VNGTYVS
+522 VNGTYTS

-586 ELKAGETIKIE
+586 ALRAGETIKVE

-653 TLVNEGKEL
+653 QLVNEGKEL

>member
-15 MVTSIPFNVFADDDN
+15 MVTSIPFNVFADD
-30 DEGLELSEV
+30 EGEKLELSDV
-39 NTPVAVAQEAKD
+39 TVPVAVAQEN
-51 EAKPAG
+51 EADPTDQSGG
-57 ETDPANTEVEVKNE
+57 ETGGQKAGQELTPLTPA
-71 GKETEPSTK
+71 KE
-80 KYTVTFKDGDTN
+80 
-92 IKTLKVDEN
+92 I
-101 KNVAESGK
+101 
-109 PENPT
+109 
-114 KDGYTFKGWYDGNTE
+114 
-129 FDFNTAITADKTLTA
+129 
-144 KWEEKVKVTFD
+144 VKVTFKAVLVEEGKAEKTIQD
-155 SDGGSKVDPIEVEK
+155 LGTPIDVNK
-169 GKTVK
+169 G
-174 EAIPT
+174 EAIPAENLKEPKKEGYVFGGWYT
-179 PTKDEFEFVEWQKDG
+179 DEGLTTGFTKTEEINTDRIIYAKFTKKAPEV
-194 KKFDFETPINEN
+194 KKFD
-206 IKLKAVWR
+206 
-214 TKAPETK
+214 
-221 TYTVTFYSKGGST
+221 VTFYSKGGST

-240 EEGKTATEPKAPT
+240 EEGKTATKPTAPT
-253 RTGYTFKGWYT
+253 RKGYTFKGWYT
-264 DNGKF
+264 DDGVF
-269 VDKFDFTKPV
+269 VNRFNFD
-279 TEDTTLYAKWE
+279 TEITENTNLYAKWE
-290 KIEEDKPAV
+290 EEKPAV

-314 NYVTGKVTAKG
+314 NYVTGKVTSKG
-325 EAVKN
+325 EAVKD

-342 GYTDETD
+342 GYKDETD
-349 SNGRFKV
+349 AYGRFKV

-370 YYYRDGDRYYDG
+370 DYYYRNGDRYYDG

-400 RNYIRYSDYYRR
+400 RNYIRYSNYYRR

-423 KDGYYSAEK
+423 KSGFYSAEK

-817 AVKGDKAEDVSVWQ
+817 AVKGDKVEDVSVWQ

>member
-30 DEGLELSEV
+30 EGLELSEV
-39 NTPVAVAQEAKD
+39 EVPVAVAQEKEAETPKD
-51 EAKPAG
+51 KADQG
-57 ETDPANTEVEVKNE
+57 T
-71 GKETEPSTK
+71 ETEAGADKEES
-80 KYTVTFKDGDTN
+80 VGDQ
-92 IKTLKVDEN
+92 
-101 KNVAESGK
+101 NVAGGQDGNQQADPKEGEKTSETKIFTVIFEANGGK
-109 PENPT
+109 FDGKVEKDNDGKIKEPT
-114 KDGYTFKGWYDGNTE
+114 APTRDGFEFEGWYDGST
-129 FDFNTAITADKTLTA
+129 
-144 KWEEKVKVTFD
+144 KVGF
-155 SDGGSKVDPIEVEK
+155 PYEV
-169 GKTVK
+169 
-174 EAIPT
+174 
-179 PTKDEFEFVEWQKDG
+179 TKDVTLKAHWKEVKKPEV
-194 KKFDFETPINEN
+194 KKF
-206 IKLKAVWR
+206 
-214 TKAPETK
+214 
-221 TYTVTFYSKGGST
+221 TVTFNSKGGSS
-234 VATQTI
+234 VDTQTI
-240 EEGKTATEPKAPT
+240 VEGKTATKPTAPT
-253 RTGYTFKGWYT
+253 RKGYTFKGWYT
-264 DNGKF
+264 DDGVF
-269 VDKFDFTKPV
+269 VNRFNFD
-279 TEDTTLYAKWE
+279 TEITENTNLYAKWE
-290 KIEEDKPAV
+290 EEKPAV

-314 NYVTGKVTAKG
+314 NYVTGKVTSKG
-325 EAVKN
+325 EAVKD

-349 SNGRFKV
+349 AYGRFKV

-370 YYYRDGDRYYDG
+370 DYYYRNGDRYYDG

-400 RNYIRYSDYYRR
+400 RNYIRYSNYYRR

-423 KDGYYSAEK
+423 KSGFYSAEK

-522 VNGTYVS
+522 VNGTYTS

-783 SFTNVNTNSL
+783 SFANVNTNSL

>member
-15 MVTSIPFNVFADDDN
+15 MVTSIPFNVFADD
-30 DEGLELSEV
+30 EGEKLELSDV
-39 NTPVAVAQEAKD
+39 TVPVAVAQEN
-51 EAKPAG
+51 EADPTDQSGG
-57 ETDPANTEVEVKNE
+57 ETGGQKAGQELTPLTPA
-71 GKETEPSTK
+71 KE
-80 KYTVTFKDGDTN
+80 
-92 IKTLKVDEN
+92 I
-101 KNVAESGK
+101 
-109 PENPT
+109 
-114 KDGYTFKGWYDGNTE
+114 
-129 FDFNTAITADKTLTA
+129 
-144 KWEEKVKVTFD
+144 VKVTFKAVLVEEGKAEKTIQD
-155 SDGGSKVDPIEVEK
+155 LGTPIDVNK
-169 GKTVK
+169 G
-174 EAIPT
+174 EAIPAENLKEPKKEGYVFGGWYT
-179 PTKDEFEFVEWQKDG
+179 DEGLTTGFTKTEEINTDRIIYAKFTKKAPEV
-194 KKFDFETPINEN
+194 KKFD
-206 IKLKAVWR
+206 
-214 TKAPETK
+214 
-221 TYTVTFYSKGGST
+221 VTFYSKGGST

-240 EEGKTATEPKAPT
+240 EEGKTATKPTAPT
-253 RTGYTFKGWYT
+253 RKGYTFKGWYT
-264 DNGKF
+264 DDGVF
-269 VDKFDFTKPV
+269 VNRFNFD
-279 TEDTTLYAKWE
+279 TEITENTNLYAKWE
-290 KIEEDKPAV
+290 EEKPAV

-314 NYVTGKVTAKG
+314 NYVTGKVTSKG
-325 EAVKN
+325 EAVKD

-342 GYTDETD
+342 GYKDETD
-349 SNGRFKV
+349 AYGRFKV

-370 YYYRDGDRYYDG
+370 DYYYRNGDRYYDG

-400 RNYIRYSDYYRR
+400 RNYIRYSNYYRR

-423 KDGYYSAEK
+423 KSGFYSAEK

-465 SRSNYSTSGY
+465 SRTNYSASGY
-475 LKGYKNR
+475 LKGYKTR

-490 TYLGSDTIDSDG
+490 TYLGSSKIDSDG
-502 YFKVSW
+502 YFNVTW
-508 NSPRVSTSRSLEYY
+508 NSPYVSTSRSLEYY
-522 VNGTYVS
+522 VNGTSTS
-529 DSSYSMIPVVNNVSA
+529 DSTYSMIPVVNALSA
-544 GAKFVR
+544 GASFVR

-568 LGGASAGSTG
+568 LGGATAGSTG

-586 ELKAGETIKIE
+586 ELKAGETIKVE

-603 TSRSTE
+603 ISRSTE
-609 VKIAGQEAKVAA
+609 VKIAGQEAKVTAE
-621 KVNSP
+621 VNSP

-653 TLVNEGKEL
+653 SLVNNGKEL

-739 IDQLYGNKKI
+739 IDQLYGNKTI

-775 FGRNTKST
+775 FGRNTKAT
-783 SFTNVNTNSL
+783 SFANVNTSSL
-793 KKFSDVPMSHWA
+793 RKFSDVPMSHWA
-805 YYQIIDASNGHN
+805 YYEIIDASNGHN

>member
-15 MVTSIPFNVFADDDN
+15 MVTSIPFNVFADD
-30 DEGLELSEV
+30 ESEKLELSEEKA
-39 NTPVAVAQEAKD
+39 PVAVAQEAKD
-51 EAKPAG
+51 ETKPAG
-57 ETDPANTEVEVKNE
+57 ETEGDSSVDTENA
-71 GKETEPSTK
+71 GKEEKTEPSDDADSEEKDDEEEAKEFEVTFDYNKGTK
-80 KYTVTFKDGDTN
+80 VENKKTENGKVKKPDDPTKTGHAFKGWYTDKALTTPFDFKTPITKDITLYAKWVREYTVTFKNGDAETSV
-92 IKTLKVDEN
+92 KVEEN
-101 KNVAESGK
+101 EKATK
-109 PENPT
+109 PT
-114 KDGYTFKGWYDGNTE
+114 K
-129 FDFNTAITADKTLTA
+129 
-144 KWEEKVKVTFD
+144 
-155 SDGGSKVDPIEVEK
+155 
-169 GKTVK
+169 
-174 EAIPT
+174 
-179 PTKDEFEFVEWQKDG
+179 
-194 KKFDFETPINEN
+194 
-206 IKLKAVWR
+206 
-214 TKAPETK
+214 
-221 TYTVTFYSKGGST
+221 
-234 VATQTI
+234 
-240 EEGKTATEPKAPT
+240 PT

-264 DNGKF
+264 DSEFKEGS
-269 VDKFDFTKPV
+269 KFDFTKAI
-279 TEDTTLYAKWE
+279 TDNTILYAKW
-290 KIEEDKPAV
+290 EEDKPAV

-314 NYVTGKVTAKG
+314 NYVTGKVTSKG
-325 EAVKN
+325 EPVYK

-342 GYTDETD
+342 TYDDETD
-349 SNGRFKV
+349 AYGRFRV
-356 YLGKYYDDYRYYDD
+356 YLGKYYDDYRYYYDD
-370 YYYRDGDRYYDG
+370 YYYRDGYRYYDG
-382 YRVYKDSD
+382 HRVYRDSD

-400 RNYIRYSDYYRR
+400 RNYIGYSDYYRR

-423 KDGYYSAEK
+423 KSGFYSAEK

-465 SRSNYSTSGY
+465 SRTNYSTSGY

-490 TYLGSDTIDSDG
+490 AYLGSDTIDSDG

-568 LGGASAGSTG
+568 LGGATAGSTG

-586 ELKAGETIKIE
+586 ELRAGETIKVE

-609 VKIAGQEAKVAA
+609 VKIAGQSAKTAA

-653 TLVNEGKEL
+653 KLVNEGKEL

-783 SFTNVNTNSL
+783 SFANVNTNSL

>member
-15 MVTSIPFNVFADDDN
+15 MVTSIPFNVFADDAA
-30 DEGLELSEV
+30 EV
-39 NTPVAVAQEAKD
+39 AEQKAGDSNVAVVQAG
-51 EAKPAG
+51 PTAG
-57 ETDPANTEVEVKNE
+57 ETDSTEKENE
-71 GKETEPSTK
+71 ENVAKEDK
-80 KYTVTFKDGDTN
+80 KEEEKESKKDPE
-92 IKTLKVDEN
+92 EN
-101 KNVAESGK
+101 KDNKE
-109 PENPT
+109 
-114 KDGYTFKGWYDGNTE
+114 
-129 FDFNTAITADKTLTA
+129 ADK
-144 KWEEKVKVTFD
+144 KEGEGSVEDKEEPKVTFD
-155 SDGGSKVDPIEVEK
+155 SKGGQGTVEVTKDNDGNILEPNAPTKEGYSFLGWYEGDTKVTFPYKVEK
-169 GKTVK
+169 KVTLVAHWQAKEFNVK
-174 EAIPT
+174 FNSNGGTAIAD
-179 PTKDEFEFVEWQKDG
+179 KKVVYNNAVEKPDDPD
-194 KKFDFETPINEN
+194 K
-206 IKLKAVWR
+206 
-214 TKAPETK
+214 
-221 TYTVTFYSKGGST
+221 
-234 VATQTI
+234 
-240 EEGKTATEPKAPT
+240 
-253 RTGYTFKGWYT
+253 TGYKFKGWYT
-264 DNGKF
+264 ESEFKNEF
-269 VDKFDFTKPV
+269 KFDTKI
-279 TEDTTLYAKWE
+279 TKNTTLYAKWE

-314 NYVTGKVTAKG
+314 NYVTGKVTSKG
-325 EAVKN
+325 EPVYK

-342 GYTDETD
+342 TYDDETD

-356 YLGKYYDDYRYYDD
+356 YLGKYYDDYRYYYDDD
-370 YYYRDGDRYYDG
+370 YYYRDGYRYYDG
-382 YRVYKDSD
+382 YRVYSDSD
-390 GDYYYIKNGK
+390 GWYYYKNGRK
-400 RNYIRYSDYYRR
+400 RYINYDYGYRR

-423 KDGYYSAEK
+423 KSGFYSAEK

-445 YYGRDWYSNKY
+445 YYGRDWYYGKY

-465 SRSNYSTSGY
+465 SRTNYSTSGY

-522 VNGTYVS
+522 VNGTYKS
-529 DSSYSMIPVVNNVSA
+529 DSSYSMIPVVNDLAA

-568 LGGASAGSTG
+568 LGGATAGSTG

-586 ELKAGETIKIE
+586 ELRAGETIKVE

-653 TLVNEGKEL
+653 QLVNEGKEL

-783 SFTNVNTNSL
+783 SFANVNTNSL

>member
-30 DEGLELSEV
+30 EGLELSEV
-39 NTPVAVAQEAKD
+39 EVPVAVAQEKEAETPKD
-51 EAKPAG
+51 KADQG
-57 ETDPANTEVEVKNE
+57 T
-71 GKETEPSTK
+71 ETEAGADKEES
-80 KYTVTFKDGDTN
+80 VGDQ
-92 IKTLKVDEN
+92 
-101 KNVAESGK
+101 NVAGGQDGNQQADPKEGEKTSETKIITVIFEANGGK
-109 PENPT
+109 FDGKVEKDNDGKIKEPT
-114 KDGYTFKGWYDGNTE
+114 APTRDGFEFEGWYDGST
-129 FDFNTAITADKTLTA
+129 
-144 KWEEKVKVTFD
+144 KVGF
-155 SDGGSKVDPIEVEK
+155 PYEV
-169 GKTVK
+169 
-174 EAIPT
+174 
-179 PTKDEFEFVEWQKDG
+179 TKDVTLKAHWKEVKKPEV
-194 KKFDFETPINEN
+194 KKF
-206 IKLKAVWR
+206 
-214 TKAPETK
+214 
-221 TYTVTFYSKGGST
+221 TVTFNSKGGSS
-234 VATQTI
+234 VDTQTI
-240 EEGKTATEPKAPT
+240 VEGKTATKPTAPT
-253 RTGYTFKGWYT
+253 RKGYTFKGWYT
-264 DNGKF
+264 DDGVF
-269 VDKFDFTKPV
+269 VNRFNFD
-279 TEDTTLYAKWE
+279 TEITENTNLYAKWE
-290 KIEEDKPAV
+290 EEKPAV

-314 NYVTGKVTAKG
+314 NYVTGKVTSKG
-325 EAVKN
+325 EAVKD

-349 SNGRFKV
+349 AYGRFKV

-370 YYYRDGDRYYDG
+370 YYYYRDGDRYYDG

-400 RNYIRYSDYYRR
+400 RNYIRYSNYYRR

-423 KDGYYSAEK
+423 KDGFYSAEK

-586 ELKAGETIKIE
+586 ELKAGETIKVE

-783 SFTNVNTNSL
+783 SFANVNTNSL
-793 KKFSDVPMSHWA
+793 KKFSDVPKSHWA